1 MMELAD
7 LVLWGSISFLYL
19 MLDLSNENLPG
30 FSGLMQSSLVGAN
43 ILFFLMRLS
52 MHIALLREVRD
63 DLSATRSKQAG
74 LMRD

>member
-1 MMELAD
+1 MELAD

-30 FSGLMQSSLVGAN
+30 FSGLMQSSLLGAN
-43 ILFFLMRLS
+43 ILFFLMRFS
-52 MHIALLREVRD
+52 MQIALLREVRD